1 MIRQPM
7 VEEEVSMRIR
17 SCTQIVGG
25 LLLAIWPL
33 ICSAEQAVDLLKR
46 LYAEHQPWRQQDV
59 MKGAA
64 LEKFFEQ
71 SLYRLYR
78 RDRDCQ
84 APGWGVGLL
93 DFDPILDGQDFDDQ
107 GISSPTFQNVGQRD
121 AATYLVTFQLFP
133 KLSETRQEVQY
144 RLRKSGKEWRIF
156 DIGYSKGRS
165 LRQILSSPCE

>member
-1 MIRQPM
+1 
-7 VEEEVSMRIR
+7 MRIQ
-17 SCTQIVGG
+17 SCAQLLGG
-25 LLLAIWPL
+25 LLFAIWSQV
-33 ICSAEQAVDLLKR
+33 CSAEQAVDLLWQ
-46 LYAEHQPWRQQDV
+46 LYAEHQPWRGQTV

-64 LEKFFEQ
+64 LEKFFEH

-93 DFDPILDGQDFDDQ
+93 DFDPILDGQDYDDQ
-107 GISSPTFQNVGQRD
+107 GISTPTIKNVGQRD
-121 AATYLVTFQLFP
+121 SGTYQVSFQLYPKFP
-133 KLSETRQEVQY
+133 ETRREVQY
-144 RLRKSGKEWRIF
+144 HLRKSAKEWRIF